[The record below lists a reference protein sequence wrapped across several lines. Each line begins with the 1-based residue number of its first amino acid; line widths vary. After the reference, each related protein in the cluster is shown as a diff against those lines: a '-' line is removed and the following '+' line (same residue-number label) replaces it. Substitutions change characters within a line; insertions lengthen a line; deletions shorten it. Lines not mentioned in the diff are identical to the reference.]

1 MKKRKNPPVSQSLG
15 MAEIAHGRGI
25 GGTEQNKRGYFTAV
39 IKSVLEQTCTGS
51 LESTD
56 QFSGIL

>member
-1 MKKRKNPPVSQSLG
+1 